1 MLDYLSLTWSHPLE
15 REYEAWLV
23 HGIEDY
29 FLRIGAQAAVFAV
42 SPTDEKTWPADEAL
56 TVDCKVIG
64 LQIKRPT
71 VSRPCHPNDFSKLS
85 WNLANPPYQLARVL
99 AHKEIHY
106 VLPTFTN
113 RTIRSQSLH
122 HTLFWRPSHGDD
134 FQVWYKNN
142 GPKVKTSHSDVSS
155 APRWG
160 LFVES
165 IVRCDTGIVLN
176 IGASLSEYIRSLKKG
191 SRERNVDTDES
202 ADSIALMLLPIS
214 EGNLTTRSTRRADA
228 RG

>member
-1 MLDYLSLTWSHPLE
+1 MIMLDYLSLSWSHPLE

-29 FLRIGAQAAVFAV
+29 FLRIDSQVAVFAI

-56 TVDCKVIG
+56 TVDCKVVG
-64 LQIKRPT
+64 LQIKRPK

-85 WNLANPPYQLARVL
+85 WNLGNPPNQLARVL

-113 RTIRSQSLH
+113 RTIRSQALH
-122 HTLFWRPSHGDD
+122 HTLFWRPSHGND
-134 FQVWYKNN
+134 FQVWYKNDS
-142 GPKVKTSHSDVSS
+142 PKVETSYRDVSS

-160 LFVES
+160 LFMES

-176 IGASLSEYIRSLKKG
+176 NGASLSEYIRSLKTG
-191 SRERNVDTDES
+191 SRERNVDIDDS
-202 ADSIALMLLPIS
+202 AGSIALMLLPIS
-214 EGNLTTRSTRRADA
+214 EGNLTA
-228 RG
+228 R